1 MTETQTK
8 EHLKP
13 LIDLAHHRW
22 NIPVVA
28 ELHHRS
34 GAKFITIANALGVSR
49 SSLSASL
56 NGLIELGL
64 VRRNPGYGHPMRPE
78 YLLTESG
85 AAIGD
90 RCLRLAQLLDRRDEA
105 DVGYRKWTLP
115 LVAAIGEGVER
126 FSEVRIALGDRATPR
141 AIAMGLKSML
151 SAEWA
156 QRLLVDD
163 YPPRAG
169 YALTSKGRSVF
180 RLVDGMGC

>member
-1 MTETQTK
+1 MNETQAK

-13 LIDLAHHRW
+13 LIELAHHRW

-28 ELHHRS
+28 ELHRRS
-34 GAKFITIANALGVSR
+34 GAKFVTLANALGVSR

-56 NGLIELGL
+56 NDLIDLGL
-64 VRRNPGYGHPMRPE
+64 VKRNPGYGHPMRPE
-78 YLLTESG
+78 YLLTDSG

-90 RCLRLAQLLDRRDEA
+90 RCLRLVQLLDRRDEA
-105 DVGYRKWTLP
+105 EVGYRKWTLP
-115 LVAAIGEGVER
+115 LVAAVGEGVER
-126 FSEVRIALGDRATPR
+126 FSDIRIALGDRATPR

-151 SAEWA
+151 SAGWA

-163 YPPRAG
+163 FPPSAG

-180 RLVDGMGC
+180 RIVDGMGC

>member
-1 MTETQTK
+1 MNPRY
-8 EHLKP
+8 L
-13 LIDLAHHRW
+13 
-22 NIPVVA
+22 
-28 ELHHRS
+28 
-34 GAKFITIANALGVSR
+34 SR

-64 VRRNPGYGHPMRPE
+64 VKRNPGYGHPMRPE

-85 AAIGD
+85 AAIGEQ
-90 RCLRLAQLLDRRDEA
+90 CLRLAQLLDRRDEA
-105 DVGYRKWTLP
+105 DFAYRKWTLP

-156 QRLLVDD
+156 KRSLVDD

-180 RLVDGMGC
+180 RLLPGANYFQ